1 MKVKI
6 ILSALIICL
15 TFALSTKAKEVN
27 EKNKEAKQLPTYNFF
42 NNANYKI
49 TGEKQDYL
57 SVKFT
62 LKISSVESE
71 NKVFTV
77 DFMTNESFNLHF
89 KHNINE
95 LKNSYPNF
103 KVPHDTIVSK
113 EANRLYYL
121 FVAGIQ
127 TLEINDKGPLAGKLE
142 FHKSFEI
149 TIMDDR
155 LHPQVK
161 GYLQELKK
169 YKGKVEK
176 NGVVLKKE
184 DGGKEI
190 QNKSKETKDKAPG
203 KDKPVNINITDEKI
217 NIVGDSI
224 PKQKIDS
231 VSFKVEK
238 IENPNNSNKATY
250 VGWSILGRNPISL
263 QRKFPFR
270 KRHFLLPQEIE
281 QNNIT
286 WLTKKEAEKS
296 ILDSKINEIDD
307 QTKKLAFD
315 TWKEYRIKKNEKENL
330 DFKKLELDAL
340 IKKETFHIDSLKI
353 VIKNKKESLNKI
365 IIDSIFLF
373 IDHSFIEG
381 KLKSHFKDFK
391 SETKNVDEKDYRTL
405 LRIEI
410 IKRMVK
416 VYDNEKDYFS
426 KVKIDSTNVLDS
438 LNELELKL
446 VSIED
451 SIKKSDADKRAYNNI
466 KKDNIQD
473 SIRIKKISLEQKRN
487 EKTTLDK
494 DKSEL
499 EWFNKNLDTIA
510 VLLSESYSLKKDIE
524 RLNIE
529 NSVKELNLS
538 KLKNENSI
546 TITNAQE
553 KQNILDSLVKE
564 YNKKLEELVKPNFKI
579 EMAEIEFN
587 NGFIENIRVKGK
599 IIPIYLLENND
610 PNKDKILSPTLYFE
624 NLYPIGFSR
633 ESDYDYIYK
642 TFLFANSN
650 IKTVFNRNESVNYKL
665 RLSDAITYDYK
676 HEVNRRDYSPKNE
689 IIKYDTTSIEN
700 PKVLHKLETAKLFE
714 LKVYSDFMGFNE
726 TSPNGLIQSELE
738 KEIPIL
744 TRRYP
749 SIYVWRSNWGFLSY
763 VVPNLVI
770 SKIEDQNKHLPISY
784 YPLTVGNTS
793 IPIKYASTLDLFKYE
808 SFNTGIDINFFTYD
822 ILNAKSAIH
831 INGGL
836 KYGNT
841 PIIDSTRS
849 FSNEIVTKTGFATTD
864 NINTFRVYPKV
875 AIIIQP
881 EERYSM
887 TLSFTHNWYWARTNS
902 FMQVGNTEKF
912 QNSGEQQQKS
922 NQFNTGE
929 LSANFNVNENNNNSG
944 KLFFRYR
951 FNWQQGYWNTGFSQ
965 IQFGY
970 SFYLIRK
977 L

>member
-6 ILSALIICL
+6 ILSTLIIYL
-15 TFALSTKAKEVN
+15 TFALSTKAQEGN
-27 EKNKEAKQLPTYNFF
+27 EKNKETKQLPTYNIY
-42 NNANYKI
+42 NDPNYTL
-49 TGEKQDYL
+49 TGEKLDYFK
-57 SVKFT
+57 VKFT
-62 LKISSVESE
+62 IKKLPNDSDTKEFTINFMTYENFIMHFKKSVSDLEII
-71 NKVFTV
+71 NLNTTVTV
-77 DFMTNESFNLHF
+77 D
-89 KHNINE
+89 
-95 LKNSYPNF
+95 
-103 KVPHDTIVSK
+103 D

-127 TLEINDKGPLAGKLE
+127 TLEINKEGPVAGKLKFNE
-142 FHKSFEI
+142 SIEI
-149 TIMDDR
+149 TKIDDR
-155 LHPQVK
+155 LHPYVQV
-161 GYLQELKK
+161 YLQNMKK
-169 YKGKVEK
+169 IKGKVKK
-176 NGVVLKKE
+176 NGVVLKK
-184 DGGKEI
+184 
-190 QNKSKETKDKAPG
+190 KDEG
-203 KDKPVNINITDEKI
+203 N
-217 NIVGDSI
+217 
-224 PKQKIDS
+224 
-231 VSFKVEK
+231 
-238 IENPNNSNKATY
+238 ENPNNTNETKDNTLGKDKQVNTNKADEKKKVLGDSNQKQKTDNATLNGERIENLNNTNNATY
-250 VGWSILGRNPISL
+250 VGWAIFGRNPISL
-263 QRKFPFR
+263 KRKFPYR

-281 QNNIT
+281 QNNNT
-286 WLTKKEAEKS
+286 WLTKKEADKS
-296 ILDSKINEIDD
+296 ILDSKINEIDN
-307 QTKKLAFD
+307 QTKELAFN
-315 TWKEYRIKKNEKENL
+315 TWREYQIKKNEKENL
-330 DFKKLELDAL
+330 DKKKSELDIL
-340 IKKETFHIDSLKI
+340 IIKETFDIDSLNI
-353 VIKNKKESLNKI
+353 VIENKKESLNKV
-365 IIDSIFLF
+365 IIDSISFF
-373 IDHSFIEG
+373 SDHSFIEG
-381 KLKSHFKDFK
+381 MLRNHFKDIK
-391 SETKNVDEKDYRTL
+391 YESKNADEKTYRTL
-405 LRIEI
+405 LGKEI
-410 IKRMVK
+410 LKKLDEFYKNETIKLNGVK
-416 VYDNEKDYFS
+416 FDSVTVLKYIDKHNE
-426 KVKIDSTNVLDS
+426 
-438 LNELELKL
+438 ELLTWQ
-446 VSIED
+446 D
-451 SIKKSDADKRAYNNI
+451 SIKGFNADKNAYYNI
-466 KKDNIQD
+466 KKDSIENLIKLNEGLLVQFRNQKLALDLNKLELVWFSKNI
-473 SIRIKKISLEQKRN
+473 E
-487 EKTTLDK
+487 
-494 DKSEL
+494 
-499 EWFNKNLDTIA
+499 TIA
-510 VLLSESYSLKKDIE
+510 SLLSESYSLIKDIE
-524 RLNIE
+524 RLNME
-529 NSVKELNLS
+529 KSKKESNLS
-538 KLKNENSI
+538 NLKNENTI
-546 TITNAQE
+546 TITNSQE

-599 IIPIYLLENND
+599 INPIYSLKNDD

-633 ESDYDYIYK
+633 ESDYDYLYK
-642 TFLFANSN
+642 TFLFANST

-726 TSPNGLIQSELE
+726 SSPNGLIQSELE

-749 SIYVWRSNWGFLSY
+749 LIYAWRSNWGFLSY

-836 KYGNT
+836 KYGIT

-864 NINTFRVYPKV
+864 NINSFRIYPKV

-970 SFYLIRK
+970 SFFLIRK